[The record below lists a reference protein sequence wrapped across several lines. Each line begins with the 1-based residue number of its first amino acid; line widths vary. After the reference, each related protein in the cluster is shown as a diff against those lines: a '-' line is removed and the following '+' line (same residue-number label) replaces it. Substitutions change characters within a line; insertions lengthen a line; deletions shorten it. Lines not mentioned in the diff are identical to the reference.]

1 MGKKNQMP
9 AVKGSA
15 LGNSVLQSAAL
26 TQEYLPDHEMNF
38 SVKIYTK
45 VFPSA
50 S

>member
-26 TQEYLPDHEMNF
+26 TQYLPDHEMNF

-45 VFPSA
+45 AFPSA